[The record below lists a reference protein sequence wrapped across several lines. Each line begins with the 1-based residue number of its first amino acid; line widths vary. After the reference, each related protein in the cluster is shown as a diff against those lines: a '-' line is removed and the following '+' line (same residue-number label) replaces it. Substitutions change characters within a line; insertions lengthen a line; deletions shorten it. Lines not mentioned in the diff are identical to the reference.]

1 MVTRIESQYCS
12 LLQSVD
18 VNQKEGK
25 KEGQMERKGPGRGEV
40 SSVERVM
47 PDDQSGWEVF
57 KMLREFFSE
66 WMLGSRW
73 K

>member
-1 MVTRIESQYCS
+1 MVTRIESHVQLAS
-12 LLQSVD
+12 KSVD
-18 VNQKEGK
+18 VNQKRKKGGADGKGMGGGDGKLCGEGDARRSK
-25 KEGQMERKGPGRGEV
+25 RLGNY
-40 SSVERVM
+40 
-47 PDDQSGWEVF
+47 F